1 MKFTTSVA
9 VLVAIVFARTV
20 TAVPVLPGECE
31 LFDSCPGES
40 DGPLQLPG

>member
-20 TAVPVLPGECE
+20 TAFPPCE
-31 LFDSCPGES
+31 FTPEGCHIEGD
-40 DGPLQLPG
+40 QVKK